1 MFMILFL
8 HQDHLMLTVAHGVN
22 RNREVL
28 QVDTIQHSS
37 VGKESVNQSVTDFV
51 SVLLNI
57 FYS

>member
-1 MFMILFL
+1 
-8 HQDHLMLTVAHGVN
+8 MLNVAHGVN

-28 QVDTIQHSS
+28 QVDTIQRSS